1 MSAQVRAQ
9 GTYRRGSRDNII
21 IADYRPTVR
30 LTLTP
35 HSAVKRDISTRV
47 RPSMRKENIFG

>member
-21 IADYRPTVR
+21 IADYTVR

-47 RPSMRKENIFG
+47 RPAMRKENIFE